1 MEILST
7 RCCLRPGLA
16 ETNNVRFH
24 ANMKFP
30 EAWRSRL
37 AQLSDERF
45 YLLLLIA
52 AALIAAAMTTY
63 IGLSLDRNFVTVA
76 CDTAA
81 FQNTI
86 VNTLDGR
93 WFRDTAYDGPNLLG
107 LHPTFIIAPLSLLYA
122 VAPSTNT
129 LFILQIT
136 GVWSTVIP
144 LYLISVIRLR
154 QPASAFLVAMLA
166 LASPLLLEMA
176 WAPFHP
182 ETWILAGVLWS
193 YYFYLR
199 NRPTGFWL
207 SLAFALCCGEQAALI
222 YATLGAT
229 WLLFDDGLA
238 WRRRYGVYALAA
250 GLGWLALTMGVVV
263 PLLHHPGQRN
273 LVSYNYA
280 NFDAHSFPELALHV
294 AQNPLE
300 TIFYMLS
307 PGMLIHFV
315 GLIGVPLILAASSRR
330 TLLLLA
336 PFFAYFLM
344 TDQEIF
350 LYFHAYYF
358 QFAYLAAYLALIGF
372 LSRHPLAARQT
383 IFVLGTTFFVNVLSL
398 TVSAGVY
405 IGRDMVGIDSLNPVL
420 HEVFAKIPVEAGVYT
435 PHRYSAYLSNRENMV
450 MGDLADPDLDFD
462 AMLNARF
469 DTTTVRPDQ
478 IDYIVCDLIN
488 DQCGWRQ
495 AGYDADKIKQRVA
508 NIARLVKSGKWQ
520 TFWNQHDVV
529 ILRRTPER

>member
-1 MEILST
+1 
-7 RCCLRPGLA
+7 
-16 ETNNVRFH
+16 
-24 ANMKFP
+24 MKFL
-30 EAWRSRL
+30 EASRSRL
-37 AQLSDERF
+37 ASLSDERF
-45 YLLLLIA
+45 YFYLLIA
-52 AALIAAAMTTY
+52 AALIVAAVTTSVA
-63 IGLSLDRNFVTVA
+63 LSLDHNFLTIA

-81 FQNTI
+81 FQSAI

-107 LHPTFIIAPLSLLYA
+107 LHPAFIVVPLSLLYA
-122 VAPSTNT
+122 IAPSTDT
-129 LFILQIT
+129 LFVLQIT

-154 QPASAFLVAMLA
+154 QPLTAFLVAMLA
-166 LASPLLLEMA
+166 LGSPLLLEMA

-193 YYFYLR
+193 YYFYLH
-199 NRPTGFWL
+199 NRRVGFWL
-207 SLAFALCCGEQAALI
+207 SLFFALSCGEQAALI
-222 YATLGAT
+222 YATLGGT

-238 WRRRYGVYALAA
+238 WRRRYGVYALGA
-250 GLGWLALTMGVVV
+250 GLVWIALTMGVLV
-263 PLLHHPGQRN
+263 PLMHHSGQRN
-273 LVSYNYA
+273 LVAYNYA
-280 NFDAHSFPELALHV
+280 NFDADSFQELALRV
-294 AQNPLE
+294 AQNPLA
-300 TIFYMLS
+300 TVFYLLS
-307 PGMLIHFV
+307 PGAMVHFV
-315 GLIGVPLILAASSRR
+315 GLVGVPLILAISSRK

-336 PFFAYFLM
+336 PFFLYFLM

-383 IFVLGTTFFVNVLSL
+383 IFVLAVTLFVNVMSL
-398 TVSAGVY
+398 TMSAGFY
-405 IGRDMVGIDSLNPVL
+405 IGLDMVGTDPLSPVL
-420 HEVFAKIPVEAGVYT
+420 HDVFNKIPVEAGVYA

-450 MGDLADPDLDFD
+450 MGDLAEPNLDFD
-462 AMLNARF
+462 AMLEARF

-488 DQCGWRQ
+488 DQCGRRQ
-495 AGYDADKIKQRVA
+495 AGYSEDQIKRRLD
-508 NIARLVKSGKWQ
+508 NIARLVKSGRWQ

-529 ILRRTPER
+529 ILRRAPGA